1 MIDGASATHHESPA
15 DTCLGRWMRSAV
27 GACPRSRHRVRR
39 RAIAAVRAALLVA
52 LVLVAAAWMPAVHAV
67 VLRLRGGTVDR
78 AITVGRAVDTVLMDG
93 VSITNGVAVVFDVA
107 AMLPGALRIELRNCV
122 CDGGAQ
128 IYVRGY
134 SGEPTSD
141 RSLEVSVSGLS
152 GSYCSLVFVDNLP
165 AHTNVTVRD
174 STIVTPGPMRFSQL
188 SGLTDAVASPLV
200 LYATSLL
207 QSQLRVSNTVL
218 RSSHVGGSAVY
229 VGGDVDLLSSAVVLD
244 GVLLEA
250 SGGPTASAMH
260 VASSSRLSLRSHSVF
275 SVTNVSVVSSGGGIV
290 LGERLAVFDSVLRF
304 VGVEGS
310 VESSLVRCDGGTV
323 GVGGWLELHGVWAVG
338 EASSVASLSGVTLSG
353 GTVSIARCAA
363 AGATLV
369 SGLTITSGVVSVQCN
384 RAGGRVLQSSGGYRM
399 AGLPSVS
406 VVPCDGCAAALA
418 CFDALTASF
427 TNCVC
432 SCRAGGVG
440 EACLPFDVPPARAGG
455 GGSEGCVSG
464 VTLTESVTIGGG
476 RATACFDS
484 VVFSGPIIVTV
495 ELRLM
500 DAFAD
505 ALNVTLRHCVL
516 AGGAQLR
523 IGGLSESTA
532 RLMPHAFVN
541 MTNVTSLEGTIVLH
555 GAMPLHSRFLLANST
570 LRATVGGSQYVPTTR
585 GHEGFRYGPALVL
598 DGVRLLSTRFVMT
611 RSTLVCGGELC
622 AAILVER
629 GLGAS
634 LSSVFYMDNCVI
646 RSRTHVM
653 YALASYLR
661 VGGGSVFSIQNSLWS
676 APSTEYGKGA
686 CVFKDVVVDGGSVLQ
701 IVSSTF
707 RLGFAMLM
715 AATLTVTGGS
725 WLVHRN
731 NGFRTAYVVYVTAH
745 YSMVFRDQ
753 SVWSILDNKFTY
765 GSYSTFTCMT
775 SKWLPPSDTRPTI
788 YGMCNEAIGSPV
800 TDYQEELNIGTPVTV
815 LDCGACTVDAV
826 CFAARTSSISGCECV
841 CAAGGYGD
849 TCLPAAVPDGLGP
862 LPLPDAKDTEVRCV
876 HGGSISSVYVP
887 DPGVRGL
894 CFVNVTFTAAIL
906 LDLSYF
912 DAPQH
917 TLNITL
923 LQCVLVGLSIRGS
936 GARVQVNVTSSMLD
950 SGELVFQGDFGAS
963 SQILVVGSTLVTT
976 SGHAI
981 SFVKF
986 TLSANMTLLL
996 LDNYIEA
1003 NRYAVYFFNG
1013 VVDGGGI
1020 IVKGNTLRTTEDD
1033 DGLESSVC
1041 VNAID
1046 VRNGGYFDVENN
1058 TMSSVNGVILF
1069 GDTTVSFAGLLRVAD
1084 CIFAGGTEF
1093 FDPALSYL
1101 SGSVTL
1107 EGGAQWRVEGNNV
1120 SAASVLNI
1128 PYPQYKIKLSGSG
1141 TTVALAHNRQ
1151 VDNSYPFADFFPP
1164 DTIVELPAR
1173 FVVGCNLQGD
1183 EEVLYD
1189 DVFPEKV
1196 VVFRCGTCN
1205 DDAAC
1210 YMPGTESVDRSSCS
1224 CSCKEGWHGASC
1236 LPFEV
1241 PDTVVPPVAERAV
1254 DGDTSC
1260 VVNQTLTNV
1269 TLNMWKTHHCYVG
1282 VTFSGVGATLTFSFD
1297 SMPLHLPINITLT
1310 GCTFREGAALQFV
1323 GGAEA
1328 AESAGVLIRV
1338 SQTVMRSSTV
1348 AFMRALPQ
1356 HCDIAVTEV
1365 DAALSFAVELL
1376 DTRMNTKFGVVML
1389 KDAVLS
1395 ASLLLVS
1402 DVKAHATKRDAFVVY
1417 STGTLTL
1424 VGGSSLYARYCSFD
1438 GYTHLFYLYSLSVS
1452 DHSVFALLNNTMFSG
1467 VSLLY
1472 LRHGFSVS
1480 DHSVLRVV
1488 GNSGSVRYAIC
1499 NDDLWTVQRSSWLDW
1514 RDNDVEL
1521 GAMFYDSSS
1530 AFVSIDGSSVV
1541 TLTGCKMGS
1550 TGLSVSL
1557 LSRADAGYRFVAGC
1571 LTVAG
1576 RLVTTAA
1583 ELELNGI
1590 TNVTTVAVCG
1600 ECTKEGDCFAPLTA
1614 AVSDCNCQCAAGGH
1628 GDVCVPAPV
1637 PAGPPPPTPPVPP
1650 PPPPSPPSV
1659 GECISDMVYPE
1670 VAQAVGS
1677 GLSWLCYRNVTF
1689 SGGGMSLTVLIG
1701 AMTGDVVNV
1710 TFDGCTWRDGAVLL
1724 LLGNAYAA
1732 VGSLNI
1738 VVTGNTFS
1746 DALLS
1751 PEGVFPPHTNITI
1764 SGNRFA
1770 VTRLIPR
1777 PGLKLDCPSCVAMNE
1792 LAISNDSAVVLSGN
1806 VFQSV
1811 TASSSAIYV
1820 VGSPL
1825 RVLWK
1830 SVFAVVGNTFHMAGG
1845 DSTLIYLEGSG
1856 QFSSLSVLNNSAV
1869 VIRGNFVARPVRHF
1883 LLVILALSVES
1894 RSAVVFQGND
1904 MQRSSVVFF
1913 PGYSSYIYYNS
1924 WLQLSGNLCR
1934 ESPSDAFLFLNPTVN
1949 LRDSAVSVS
1958 RNQFMSSTV
1967 SPTMLLIPQS
1977 SRDLTNGAIV
1987 AACNTVNG
1995 EERVKYSI
2003 PSVYNAT
2010 ILTCSGPCALAT
2022 SCFPAYTTTA
2032 SSDGCACACA
2042 EGGHGDAC
2050 LPVAVPEPPSTD
2062 GADLCVRDV
2071 RVDVEVNAGVGTS
2084 VACYFGVTFLADVV
2098 VDVGSM
2104 SGSVRNVTL
2113 ANCTFVRG
2121 ASLYVVGWRSDLSAG
2136 ERVDVLISGL
2146 ESRSGGGVVV
2156 ANRFPPGSRVTVVD
2170 SVLIA
2175 EKRVAYR
2182 GDHGLGDASACLV
2195 VQNVN
2200 LTGSVLTIARTQVA
2214 AVFRDAVGV
2223 LFVGGVAL
2231 SSRGALYVDGLSV
2244 QTALGLCV
2252 SVEGGVAASGGSV
2265 VAFVDSDFLLC
2276 EHAVSVRGA
2285 VSVSGSAVA
2294 LVRSDFS
2301 STEDY
2306 AVAFY
2311 STVSLAGGSMLL
2323 AKGNVHDGVSREMLY
2338 AAGAVTAAGSTLSF
2352 VRNRALLP
2360 RMLSL
2365 SLSLA
2370 AGAHLRV
2377 ACNDAGG
2384 RVLSTAE
2391 EYAAAGFGDAGSIDV
2406 VGCDACD
2413 RDTHCYAPGTAAAS
2427 MRNGVCVCLCGS
2439 AAYGEAC
2446 VPVGAP
2452 ALPPA
2457 VGTASSVFVRESVT
2471 VRSVFVVPA
2480 GASEV
2485 TLRHVVLDGVSPVLY
2500 VPWMARDGVRIV
2512 VQNVSLQNGAV
2523 LYVMG
2528 GGALRGAGA
2537 AGSDESGPVELS
2549 VCDVEALNG
2558 ALVLTGTFPAG
2569 SVLTVTDSLL
2579 VAARSTPLVYL
2590 PGSQSS
2596 PYAPVLVLSGL
2607 RLVRSVLV
2615 VSGVALVTVMT
2626 GGRTVVVDGA
2636 VLELVGG
2643 GVALDAAVL
2652 GGEVALYASAR
2663 VVASAGTVL
2672 RVSGSQVYAAHGLVF
2687 DSGVEANA
2695 SAVVV
2700 NDNAG
2705 ALTDGALLVLRGS
2718 ASFASGSWLS
2728 VCGNSI
2734 SGRLLSVPSYPRS
2747 AELVQS
2753 TLALYGN
2760 VGSGSV
2766 VMDGTVALGGA
2777 GGKFVVGCLTLNGQA
2792 LQPMDYRSAGII
2804 GEFRPVA
2811 CGVCDADVSCFA
2823 AATRAM
2829 SGSCRCRCAEGGY
2842 GRDCL
2847 PVYLPH
2853 VDGCNRTPAL
2863 PLLSHTATL
2872 TETRSL
2878 TTTWTATP
2886 TPTPSL
2892 STAHYSPTQ
2901 YGPTETLQVTET
2913 VALPPTRTPTAS
2925 LSSTPWWSE
2934 VTCPTL
2940 AVTTTAAGGS
2950 LTQNDIRGGGSAVPT
2965 LLMVSLPPPFRWA
2978 RDPQLGKHLSFV
2990 PVSTAQ
2996 PSGFGGSW
3004 GAMLSNATWMRNA
3017 TNPSTVLELAVPV
3030 HRGYFTAADETI
3042 VIRCDAAAV
3051 FGGCKG
3057 VLLGSFTIRS
3067 NTLPAAA
3074 STLSAIT
3081 GVVAGAAAVAVV
3093 VTGGLGSILEMQA
3106 LGVFARISCASAQER
3121 ASTVALPY
3129 FLSVFAALDPLWM
3142 VVGNALLAA
3151 VFGCVHCGVTAA
3163 FQRWRGVDAASAW
3176 AAMRFPSLTYVVAHA
3191 MHLGIFFCS
3200 VFALAMPDSRVQH
3213 RVVGVVGLLHGA
3225 AFPAGVCYFIARHV
3239 GASFTRYWQFSR
3251 KPLHER
3257 LLYPVGF
3264 WHPAAQQRMYGGML
3278 TNMRGSRVYW
3288 CVFQLSVLC
3297 VVCLIAAV
3305 HPPVGG
3311 CHVQYFCMAAV
3322 LLAGA
3327 GVVAFTNM
3335 MRSAFLTVMHAAS
3348 FVLLAVLCLVSAA
3361 NHLAPSDGGAKAYAA
3376 IVLLLT
3382 AVLLA
3387 IAVYS
3392 VVVWYAEDRH
3402 WQELREPRRGGLEAL
3417 LRDDEESD
3425 EETQKLHERTSSSYA
3440 TGTTV
3445 ASSYRPPA
3453 PPLQPM
3459 AGDTRSDALSLLEC
3473 ASSARGKID
3482 HALL

>member
-1 MIDGASATHHESPA
+1 MVDGASATHHDSPVG
-15 DTCLGRWMRSAV
+15 TCLGWWMWSAV
-27 GACPRSRHRVRR
+27 GACPHSRHRVRR
-39 RAIAAVRAALLVA
+39 MAIAAVRVALLFVLA
-52 LVLVAAAWMPAVHAV
+52 LVAAAAWMPAVHAV

-78 AITVGRAVDTVLMDG
+78 AITVGRAVDTLLMDG
-93 VSITNGVAVVFDVA
+93 VSVTNGVAVVFDVP

-134 SGEPTSD
+134 SGEPASD
-141 RSLEVSVSGLS
+141 RSLEVGVSGLS
-152 GSYCSLVFVDNLP
+152 GSYCSLVLMHNLP

-174 STIVTPGPMRFSQL
+174 STIVTAGPMRYSQL

-200 LYATSLL
+200 LHATSLL

-218 RSSHVGGSAVY
+218 RSSQAGGSAVY
-229 VGGDVDLLSSAVVLD
+229 VGGGVNLLSSAVVFD
-244 GVLLEA
+244 GVSLEA
-250 SGGPTASAMH
+250 SGGATASAMH
-260 VASSSRLSLRSHSVF
+260 VASSSILSLRSHSVF
-275 SVTNVSVVSSGGGIV
+275 SVTNVSVVSSGGGLV
-290 LGERLAVFDSVLRF
+290 LGERVTVSDSVLRL

-310 VESSLVRCDGGTV
+310 VASSLVRCDGGTV
-323 GVGGWLELHGVWAVG
+323 GAGGWLDMHDVWAVG
-338 EASSVASLSGVTLSG
+338 EASLVASLSGVTLSG

-363 AGATLV
+363 TGATLV
-369 SGLTITSGVVSVQCN
+369 SGLAITSGAVSVQCN
-384 RAGGRVLQSSGGYRM
+384 RAGGRVLQSSGDYRM

-427 TNCVC
+427 SDCVC
-432 SCRAGGVG
+432 SCRAGGMG
-440 EACLPFDVPPARAGG
+440 EACLPFNVPPARAGG
-455 GGSEGCVSG
+455 GGGAEGCVSG
-464 VTLTESVTIGGG
+464 VMLTESVTVGGG

-484 VVFSGPIIVTV
+484 VVFSGPITVTV
-495 ELRLM
+495 DLRSM
-500 DAFAD
+500 DVFAD

-532 RLMPHAFVN
+532 RPMPHALVN

-555 GAMPLHSRFLLANST
+555 GAMPLNSSVLLANSK

-585 GHEGFRYGPALVL
+585 GHEGSRYGTALVL

-622 AAILVER
+622 AAILLER
-629 GLGAS
+629 GFVVN
-634 LSSVFYMDNCVI
+634 LSSVFYMDNCAVS
-646 RSRTHVM
+646 SRAHVM
-653 YALASYLR
+653 YALASDLR
-661 VGGGSVFSIQNSLWS
+661 ASGGSVFSIQNSSWI
-676 APSTEYGKGA
+676 APSTEYYKGA
-686 CVFKDVVVDGGSVLQ
+686 CMFKEVAVDGGSVLQ

-707 RLGFAMLM
+707 RLGFAMLIANM
-715 AATLTVTGGS
+715 LTVTDGS

-731 NGFRTAYVVYVTAH
+731 SEFHTAYVVYVANENGV
-745 YSMVFRDQ
+745 VFCDR
-753 SVWSILDNKFTY
+753 SVWSILDNSFTY
-765 GSYSTFTCMT
+765 GSYSSTAYMT
-775 SKWLPPSDTRPTI
+775 SIWSLSFDARPII
-788 YGMCNEAIGSPV
+788 YGMCNELRGSVV
-800 TDYQEELNIGTPVTV
+800 TNYQEDLYIRIPVRV

-841 CAAGGYGD
+841 CAAGGYGG

-876 HGGSISSVYVP
+876 HGGSISSVDDP

-894 CFVNVTFTAAIL
+894 CFVNVTFTSAIV
-906 LDLSYF
+906 LDLSLF
-912 DAPQH
+912 EAPQQ

-923 LQCVLVGLSIRGS
+923 LQCVLIGLSIRGS
-936 GARVQVNVTSSMLD
+936 GACVHVSVFSSILD
-950 SGELVFQGDFGAS
+950 LGALEFEGDFGMS
-963 SQILVVGSTLVTT
+963 SQILVAGSKLLSR

-981 SFVKF
+981 YFSNFSFG
-986 TLSANMTLLL
+986 ANSTLLL
-996 LDNYIEA
+996 LCNRIEG
-1003 NRYAVYFFNG
+1003 NSYAVYFVHTF

-1020 IVKGNTLRTTEDD
+1020 VAKGNTLSITEEDD
-1033 DGLESSVC
+1033 GVESVFYIYA
-1041 VNAID
+1041 VD
-1046 VRNGGYFDVENN
+1046 VKNGGYFDVENN
-1058 TMSSVNGVILF
+1058 TMSAVSGIYF
-1069 GDTTVSFAGLLRVAD
+1069 YGDAVVSSAGLLRVAD
-1084 CIFAGGTEF
+1084 CIFFGSTEDF
-1093 FDPALSYL
+1093 ESALVYL
-1101 SGSVTL
+1101 YGSVTL
-1107 EGGAQWRVEGNNV
+1107 EGGAQWRVTRNSV
-1120 SAASVLNI
+1120 SAASVLIISHSNC
-1128 PYPQYKIKLSGSG
+1128 KIQLLGSGS
-1141 TTVALAHNRQ
+1141 TVMLAHNRQ
-1151 VDNSYPFADFFPP
+1151 VDDSCPFAEMSLSNTLVDS
-1164 DTIVELPAR
+1164 PAR

-1183 EEVLYD
+1183 EEVSYD
-1189 DVFPEKV
+1189 GVFPEGV

-1224 CSCKEGWHGASC
+1224 CSCRVGWHGASC

-1254 DGDTSC
+1254 DGETSC
-1260 VVNQTLTNV
+1260 VVNQTLTSL
-1269 TLNMWKTHHCYVG
+1269 TLNMWKTHHCYAG
-1282 VTFSGVGATLTFSFD
+1282 VTFSGVGAVLTFFLNR
-1297 SMPLHLPINITLT
+1297 MPLHLPINITLN

-1323 GGAEA
+1323 GGVGVT
-1328 AESAGVLIRV
+1328 ESAGVLIRV
-1338 SQTVMRSSTV
+1338 SRTVMQSSTV
-1348 AFMRALPQ
+1348 YFLLALPL

-1365 DAALSFAVELL
+1365 DAVQASEVHLPDIRISTWSVVLL
-1376 DTRMNTKFGVVML
+1376 QNF
-1389 KDAVLS
+1389 VLT
-1395 ASLLLVS
+1395 ASSLLVS
-1402 DVKAHATKRDAFVVY
+1402 NVRAHALRYDGFGLY
-1417 STGTLTL
+1417 SIGTLKL

-1438 GYTHLFYLYSLSVS
+1438 GYTHLFYVNILTVS
-1452 DHSVFALLNNTMFSG
+1452 DHSVFALLNNTMASG
-1467 VSLLY
+1467 TSLLHQY
-1472 LRHGFSVS
+1472 SRFSVS
-1480 DHSVLRVV
+1480 DHSVFRMV
-1488 GNSGSVRYAIC
+1488 GNSGSVSNAIFAD
-1499 NDDLWTVQRSSWLDW
+1499 NLWSLKRSSWLDW
-1514 RDNDVEL
+1514 RDNDVEV
-1521 GAMFYDSSS
+1521 GAMFCDTES

-1550 TGLSVSL
+1550 TGLLVPFL
-1557 LSRADAGYRFVAGC
+1557 KRVGAGYQFFAGC

-1583 ELELNGI
+1583 ELELHGI
-1590 TNVTTVAVCG
+1590 TNVTTVAACG
-1600 ECTKEGDCFAPLTA
+1600 ECTKDGDCFAPLTT
-1614 AVSDCNCQCAAGGH
+1614 AVSGCKCQCAAGGH

-1637 PAGPPPPTPPVPP
+1637 PAGPPPPPLPTPPPTPP
-1650 PPPPSPPSV
+1650 LPTLPIS
-1659 GECISDMVYPE
+1659 ECISDMVYPE
-1670 VAQAVGS
+1670 VAQAVGG

-1689 SGGGMSLTVLIG
+1689 SGGGMSLKVLIG
-1701 AMTGDVVNV
+1701 AMTGDVANV

-1738 VVTGNTFS
+1738 VVTGNTFI

-1764 SGNRFA
+1764 SGNRFT

-1777 PGLKLDCPSCVAMNE
+1777 SGLDLRGPSCVAMND
-1792 LAISNDSAVVLSGN
+1792 LVITNDSAVVLSGN
-1806 VFQSV
+1806 VFQTV
-1811 TASSSAIYV
+1811 RALSSAIRV
-1820 VGSPL
+1820 LRSAL
-1825 RVLWK
+1825 RVSWH
-1830 SVFAVVGNTFHMAGG
+1830 SVFAVVGNAFHMYGG
-1845 DSTLIYLEGSG
+1845 NGTLIYLEGSS
-1856 QFSSLSVLNNSAV
+1856 QSSSLNVINNSAV
-1869 VIRGNFVARPVRHF
+1869 VIRGNVVTSPVRRFMSLFSSTH
-1883 LLVILALSVES
+1883 VES
-1894 RSAVVFQGND
+1894 QSAVVFQGND
-1904 MQRSSVVFF
+1904 MQGSSVVFF
-1913 PGYSSYIYYNS
+1913 PGYSSNIYYNS
-1924 WLQLSGNLCR
+1924 WLQLSGNLCH
-1934 ESPSDAFLFLNPTVN
+1934 ESPSEAFAYIYPRLN
-1949 LRDSAVSVS
+1949 LRDSTVSVS
-1958 RNQFMSSTV
+1958 GNQFMSSTV
-1967 SPTMLLIPQS
+1967 TPRVLWIISGS
-1977 SRDLTNGAIV
+1977 DDLTNGV
-1987 AACNTVNG
+1987 VVVACNTVNG
-1995 EERVKYSI
+1995 EEGVRYSI
-2003 PSVYNAT
+2003 PSAYNAT
-2010 ILTCSGPCALAT
+2010 ILTCSDPCTLAA

-2032 SSDGCACACA
+2032 SSDGCACTCA

-2071 RVDVEVNAGVGTS
+2071 RVDVEVNVGLGTS
-2084 VACYFGVTFLADVV
+2084 VACYVGVTFAADVV
-2098 VDVGSM
+2098 VDVELM

-2113 ANCTFVRG
+2113 ANCTFLDG
-2121 ASLYVVGWRSDLSAG
+2121 ASLYVVGWRSDPPAG
-2136 ERVDVLISGL
+2136 QCAVVLISGL

-2156 ANRFPPGSRVTVVD
+2156 ANRYPPGSRVTVVD

-2175 EKRVAYR
+2175 EARVAYR
-2182 GDHGLGDASACLV
+2182 GAYDLGDASACLV
-2195 VQNVN
+2195 LHNVN
-2200 LTGSVLTIARTQVA
+2200 LTGSVLNVARTQLA

-2223 LFVGGVAL
+2223 LVVGGVAL
-2231 SSRGALYVDGLSV
+2231 SSRGALYVDGLFV

-2252 SVEGGVAASGGSV
+2252 SVEGGVAAIGGSV
-2265 VAFVDSDFLLC
+2265 AAFVDSHFLLC
-2276 EHAVSVRGA
+2276 KHAVSVRGA
-2285 VSVSGSAVA
+2285 VSVSGSAVV
-2294 LVRSDFS
+2294 LVRSDFV
-2301 STEDY
+2301 STGDY

-2338 AAGAVTAAGSTLSF
+2338 AAGAVNAAGSTLSF

-2365 SLSLA
+2365 SLSLV

-2384 RVLSTAE
+2384 IVLSTVE
-2391 EYAAAGFGDAGSIDV
+2391 EYAAAGFGDAGRIDV

-2413 RDTHCYAPGTAAAS
+2413 RDTHCYASGTASAS
-2427 MRNGVCVCLCGS
+2427 MRSGVCVCVCGS
-2439 AAYGEAC
+2439 GGYGEAC

-2452 ALPPA
+2452 VLPPA
-2457 VGTASSVFVRESVT
+2457 AGTASSVFFREGVT

-2480 GASEV
+2480 GVSEV

-2579 VAARSTPLVYL
+2579 VAARLTPLVYL
-2590 PGSQSS
+2590 PGLQSS
-2596 PYAPVLVLSGL
+2596 PHAPLLVLSGL

-2643 GVALDAAVL
+2643 GVALDADVL
-2652 GGEVALYASAR
+2652 GGDYALYASAR
-2663 VVASAGTVL
+2663 VVASGGAVL

-2687 DSGVEANA
+2687 DGGVVANA

-2705 ALTDGALLVLRGS
+2705 ALTGGALLVLRGS
-2718 ASFASGSWLS
+2718 ALFVSGSWLS
-2728 VCGNSI
+2728 VRGNSI
-2734 SGRLLSVPSYPRS
+2734 SGRLLSLPSYPRS
-2747 AELVQS
+2747 AEFVQS
-2753 TLALYGN
+2753 TLTLHGN
-2760 VGSGSV
+2760 AGSGAV

-2777 GGKFVVGCLTLNGQA
+2777 SRRFVVGCLALNGQA
-2792 LQPMDYRSAGII
+2792 LEPMDYRSAGII

-2811 CGVCDADVSCFA
+2811 CGMCDADVHCFA

-2853 VDGCNRTPAL
+2853 VDGCNRTPGM

-2872 TETRSL
+2872 TETHSL
-2878 TTTWTATP
+2878 TPTW
-2886 TPTPSL
+2886 TPSL

-2901 YGPTETLQVTET
+2901 HGPTETLQVTET
-2913 VALPPTRTPTAS
+2913 VALLPTRSPTAS
-2925 LSSTPWWSE
+2925 VSSTLWWSD
-2934 VTCPTL
+2934 VACPTL
-2940 AVTTTAAGGS
+2940 AVTTTTAGGS

-2965 LLMVSLPPPFRWA
+2965 LLMVALPPPFRWA
-2978 RDPQLGKHLSFV
+2978 RDPQLGTHLSFV
-2990 PVSTAQ
+2990 LVSTAQ

-3004 GAMLSNATWMRNA
+3004 GAMLRNATWVRNA

-3030 HRGYFTAADETI
+3030 HRGYFIAADETI
-3042 VIRCDAAAV
+3042 FIRCDAAAV
-3051 FGGCKG
+3051 SGGCKG

-3067 NTLPAAA
+3067 DTLPAAA
-3074 STLSAIT
+3074 SALSAIT

-3106 LGVFARISCASAQER
+3106 LGVFARMSCASAQER

-3191 MHLGIFFCS
+3191 MHLGIFFGS
-3200 VFALAMPDSRVQH
+3200 VLALAMPDARVQH
-3213 RVVGVVGLLHGA
+3213 RVIGVVGVLYVV

-3239 GASFTRYWQFSR
+3239 GASFTKYWQFLR

-3257 LLYPVGF
+3257 LLYPVGY
-3264 WHPAAQQRMYGGML
+3264 WYPAAQQRMYGGML
-3278 TNMRGSRVYW
+3278 TNMKGSYVYW

-3305 HPPVGG
+3305 HPLVGG

-3335 MRSAFLTVMHAAS
+3335 MRSAFLTMMRTVS
-3348 FVLLAVLCLVSAA
+3348 FVLLAALCVVSAA
-3361 NHLAPSDGGAKAYAA
+3361 NHLVPSDGGARAYAA
-3376 IVLLLT
+3376 ILLLLT

-3387 IAVYS
+3387 VTVYG

-3402 WQELREPRRGGLEAL
+3402 WQELREPQRGGLEAL
-3417 LRDDEESD
+3417 LRDGEESD
-3425 EETQKLHERTSSSYA
+3425 EDVQKPHEMTSLSYA
-3440 TGTTV
+3440 SGTTV

-3453 PPLQPM
+3453 PSQPM
-3459 AGDTRSDALSLLEC
+3459 AGDTRPDAQSLLDRLSI
-3473 ASSARGKID
+3473 ASCTVD

>member
-1 MIDGASATHHESPA
+1 MVDGASATHHDSLIGN
-15 DTCLGRWMRSAV
+15 CLGRWMRSSV
-27 GACPRSRHRVRR
+27 GACPRSRHHLRSSAV
-39 RAIAAVRAALLVA
+39 AAVRAALLVVLA
-52 LVLVAAAWMPAVHAV
+52 LVAAAAWMPAVHAV

-93 VSITNGVAVVFDVA
+93 VCITNGVAVVFDVP
-107 AMLPGALRIELRNCV
+107 AMLPGALRIELRSCV

-134 SGEPTSD
+134 SGEPASD

-152 GSYCSLVFVDNLP
+152 GSYCSLVFVHNLP

-174 STIVTPGPMRFSQL
+174 STIVTAGPMRYSQL
-188 SGLTDAVASPLV
+188 RGLTDAVASPLV
-200 LYATSLL
+200 LHATSLL
-207 QSQLRVSNTVL
+207 QTRLRVSNTVL
-218 RSSHVGGSAVY
+218 RSLHAGGSAVY
-229 VGGDVDLLSSAVVLD
+229 VGGGVDLLSSAVVLD

-250 SGGPTASAMH
+250 SGGATASAMR

-275 SVTNVSVVSSGGGIV
+275 SVTNVSVVSSGGLV
-290 LGERLAVFDSVLRF
+290 LGERLAVFDSVLRL

-310 VESSLVRCDGGTV
+310 VALSLVCCGGGTV
-323 GVGGWLELHGVWAVG
+323 GVGGWLDMHDVWAVG
-338 EASSVASLSGVTLSG
+338 EASTVASLSGVTLSG

-363 AGATLV
+363 TGATLV
-369 SGLTITSGVVSVQCN
+369 SGLAVTSGVVSVQCN
-384 RAGGRVLQSSGGYRM
+384 RAGGRVLQSSGDYRM

-427 TNCVC
+427 SDCVC

-440 EACLPFDVPPARAGG
+440 EACLPFDVPPARSGG
-455 GGSEGCVSG
+455 GGAQGCVSG
-464 VTLTESVTIGGG
+464 VTLTESVTVGGG
-476 RATACFDS
+476 QATACFDS
-484 VVFSGPIIVTV
+484 VVFSGPITV
-495 ELRLM
+495 AVDLRSM

-532 RLMPHAFVN
+532 RLVPHALVD

-555 GAMPLHSRFLLANST
+555 GAMPLHSSVLLANST

-585 GHEGFRYGPALVL
+585 GHAGSRYGPALVL

-611 RSTLVCGGELC
+611 RSTLACGGGLC

-629 GLGAS
+629 GLGAK
-634 LSSVFYMDNCVI
+634 LSSVFYMDNCAVV
-646 RSRTHVM
+646 SRAHVM
-653 YALASYLR
+653 YSIASYLR
-661 VGGGSVFSIQNSLWS
+661 VSGGSVFSIQNGSWS
-676 APSTEYGKGA
+676 APSIEYYESA
-686 CVFKDVVVDGGSVLQ
+686 CVFEDVVVDGGSVLQ

-715 AATLTVTGGS
+715 ANTLTVTGGS
-725 WLVHRN
+725 WLVHRD
-731 NGFRTAYVVYVTAH
+731 NGFCTAYVVYVAKEN
-745 YSMVFRDQ
+745 SSAFRDR
-753 SVWSILDNKFTY
+753 SVWSILDNNFTY
-765 GSYSTFTCMT
+765 GSFLSFTGMT
-775 SKWLPPSDTRPTI
+775 SKWSLSSDSSPI
-788 YGMCNEAIGSPV
+788 VYGVCNEIRGSPV
-800 TDYQEELNIGTPVTV
+800 TNYKEELNIGSPVTV

-841 CAAGGYGD
+841 CAAGGHGD
-849 TCLPAAVPDGLGP
+849 NCLPAAVPDGLGP
-862 LPLPDAKDTEVRCV
+862 LPLPNATDTEVRCV
-876 HGGSISSVYVP
+876 HGGSISSVDVP

-894 CFVNVTFTAAIL
+894 CFVNVTFTAAIV
-906 LDLSYF
+906 LDLWSF
-912 DAPQH
+912 DAPEQ

-923 LQCVLVGLSIRGS
+923 LQCVLMGLSIRGS
-936 GARVQVNVTSSMLD
+936 GARVHLNVTSSLLD
-950 SGELVFQGDFGAS
+950 SGALEFEGHFGSS
-963 SQILVVGSTLVTT
+963 SQILVAGSTFVKT
-976 SGHAI
+976 SVHAI
-981 SFVKF
+981 AFLDFDPGKNS
-986 TLSANMTLLL
+986 TLQL
-996 LDNYIEA
+996 LDNSIEG
-1003 NRYAVYFFNG
+1003 NSYAVYFSDA
-1013 VVDGGGI
+1013 VVFDGGGI
-1020 IVKGNTLRTTEDD
+1020 VVKGNTLRTIENS
-1033 DGLESSVC
+1033 GVESSVYAYAVD
-1041 VNAID
+1041 VN
-1046 VRNGGYFDVENN
+1046 NGGYFDVENN
-1058 TMSSVNGVILF
+1058 TMSAANGLYLNGV
-1069 GDTTVSFAGLLRVAD
+1069 TTVSSAGLLRVAD
-1084 CIFAGGTEF
+1084 CNFVGRKRF
-1093 FDPALSYL
+1093 LNSALLYL
-1101 SGSVTL
+1101 DGLVRL
-1107 EGGAQWRVEGNNV
+1107 EGGAQWRVEGNV
-1120 SAASVLNI
+1120 VVAASVLII
-1128 PYPQYKIKLSGSG
+1128 PYSQHKIKLSGSG

-1151 VDNSYPFADFFPP
+1151 LDSRVSFANFFPSS
-1164 DTIVELPAR
+1164 IVVTSPAR
-1173 FVVGCNLQGD
+1173 FVVGCNLQGG
-1183 EEVLYD
+1183 EEVSYD
-1189 DVFPEKV
+1189 YVFPVEV

-1210 YMPGTESVDRSSCS
+1210 YMPGTESVDRSLCL
-1224 CSCKEGWHGASC
+1224 CSCKDGWHGASC

-1241 PDTVVPPVAERAV
+1241 PDTVVPPVPERAV

-1260 VVNQTLTNV
+1260 VVNQTLTKI
-1269 TLNMWKTHHCYVG
+1269 TLNMWKTQHCFLG
-1282 VTFSGVGATLTFSFD
+1282 VTFSGVGAALTFSFD
-1297 SMPLHLPINITLT
+1297 SMPLHLPINITLI

-1323 GGAEA
+1323 GGAES
-1328 AESAGVLIRV
+1328 AESSGVLIRV
-1338 SQTVMRSSTV
+1338 SQTVMRSSV
-1348 AFMRALPQ
+1348 VVFALALPQ

-1365 DAALSFAVELL
+1365 DAVQSSILFWPDSVSKRFSVVTLDNVEL
-1376 DTRMNTKFGVVML
+1376 T
-1389 KDAVLS
+1389 AS
-1395 ASLLLVS
+1395 SLLVGN
-1402 DVKAHATKRDAFVVY
+1402 VKAHASKYGGFGLY
-1417 STGTLTL
+1417 SFGTLKL
-1424 VGGSSLYARYCSFD
+1424 VDGSSLYVRYCSFD
-1438 GYTHLFYLYSLSVS
+1438 GYMHLFNVNILGVR
-1452 DHSVFALLNNTMFSG
+1452 DHSVFALLNNTIFSG
-1467 VSLLY
+1467 TSLLY
-1472 LRHGFSVS
+1472 QHHRFSVS
-1480 DHSVLRVV
+1480 EHSVLRVV
-1488 GNSGSVRYAIC
+1488 GNSGSVSHAIFAD
-1499 NDDLWTVQRSSWLDW
+1499 NSWTVEESSWLDW
-1514 RDNDVEL
+1514 RDNDVGV
-1521 GAMFYDSSS
+1521 GAMFHESES
-1530 AFVSIDGSSVV
+1530 AFFTIDGSSVV
-1541 TLTGCKMGS
+1541 TLTGCRMGS
-1550 TGLSVSL
+1550 TGLSEPL
-1557 LSRADAGYRFVAGC
+1557 LSQADAGYRFVAGC

-1576 RLVTTAA
+1576 RVVTTAE
-1583 ELELNGI
+1583 ELELHGI
-1590 TNVTTVAVCG
+1590 TNVTTVAACG
-1600 ECTKEGDCFAPLTA
+1600 ECTRDGDCFAPLTT
-1614 AVSDCNCQCAAGGH
+1614 AVVDCECRCAAGGH

-1637 PAGPPPPTPPVPP
+1637 PAGPPPPMLLPP
-1650 PPPPSPPSV
+1650 PPPPV

-1670 VAQAVGS
+1670 VAQSVGS

-1701 AMTGDVVNV
+1701 GMTGDVANV

-1732 VGSLNI
+1732 VGSLKI
-1738 VVTGNTFS
+1738 VVTGNTFI

-1751 PEGVFPPHTNITI
+1751 PVGVFPPRTNITI
-1764 SGNRFA
+1764 SGNRFT

-1777 PGLKLDCPSCVAMNE
+1777 PGLGLMGPSCVAMNG

-1806 VFQSV
+1806 VFQIL
-1811 TASSSAIYV
+1811 TASSSAIHV
-1820 VGSPL
+1820 VRSAL
-1825 RVLWK
+1825 RVSWRSL
-1830 SVFAVVGNTFHMAGG
+1830 FAVVGNTFHMDGG
-1845 DSTLIYLEGSG
+1845 DSTLMHLEGSG
-1856 QFSSLSVLNNSAV
+1856 KSLSLSVLNSSAV
-1869 VIRGNFVARPVRHF
+1869 VIRGNLVSRSVQYAIFF
-1883 LLVILALSVES
+1883 LSSLIVES
-1894 RSAVVFQGND
+1894 QSAVVFQGNE
-1904 MQRSSVVFF
+1904 MQGSLVVF
-1913 PGYSSYIYYNS
+1913 YSVFASYIYYNS

-1934 ESPSDAFLFLNPTVN
+1934 VSPSDAFAVLSPTVN
-1949 LRDSAVSVS
+1949 LRDSTVSLS
-1958 RNQFMSSTV
+1958 DNQFMSSHGMTRALRIFLGT
-1967 SPTMLLIPQS
+1967 S
-1977 SRDLTNGAIV
+1977 DLTNGAIV

-1995 EERVKYSI
+1995 EEEGVEYVI

-2010 ILTCSGPCALAT
+2010 ILTCSDPCTLVA
-2022 SCFPAYTTTA
+2022 SCFPAYTTIA
-2032 SSDGCACACA
+2032 SSDGCTCRCA
-2042 EGGHGDAC
+2042 ECGHGDAC

-2071 RVDVEVNAGVGTS
+2071 RVDVEVSAGLGTS
-2084 VACYFGVTFLADVV
+2084 VACYVGVTFAADVV
-2098 VDVGSM
+2098 VELELM

-2113 ANCTFVRG
+2113 ANCTFVSG
-2121 ASLYVVGWRSDLSAG
+2121 ASLYVVGWLSDPPAG
-2136 ERVDVLISGL
+2136 QRADVLISGL
-2146 ESRSGGGVVV
+2146 ESRTGGVVV

-2175 EKRVAYR
+2175 EACVAYR
-2182 GDHGLGDASACLV
+2182 GAYDLGDASACLV
-2195 VQNVN
+2195 VHNVN
-2200 LTGSVLTIARTQVA
+2200 LTGSVLTIARTHVA

-2231 SSRGALYVDGLSV
+2231 SLRGALYVDGLSV

-2252 SVEGGVAASGGSV
+2252 AVEGGVAASGGSV

-2276 EHAVSVRGA
+2276 NHAVCVDGS

-2294 LVRSDFS
+2294 LVRNEFL

-2323 AKGNVHDGVSREMLY
+2323 AKDNVHDGVSREMLY

-2352 VRNRALLP
+2352 VRNQVLLS
-2360 RMLSL
+2360 RMLSVSL
-2365 SLSLA
+2365 SLS

-2384 RVLSTAE
+2384 RALSTAE

-2406 VGCDACD
+2406 VGCDDCD
-2413 RDTHCYAPGTAAAS
+2413 RDTHCYAPGTASAS
-2427 MRNGVCVCLCGS
+2427 MKDGVCVCACGS
-2439 AAYGEAC
+2439 GGYGEAC

-2452 ALPPA
+2452 VLPPA
-2457 VGTASSVFVRESVT
+2457 VGTASSVFVREGVT

-2512 VQNVSLQNGAV
+2512 VQNVSLLNGAV

-2558 ALVLTGTFPAG
+2558 ALVLAGTYPAG

-2579 VAARSTPLVYL
+2579 VAARPTPLVYL
-2590 PGSQSS
+2590 LGSRSS

-2652 GGEVALYASAR
+2652 GGDYALYASAR
-2663 VVASAGTVL
+2663 VVASGGAVL
-2672 RVSGSQVYAAHGLVF
+2672 RVSGSQVYAAHGLVS

-2718 ASFASGSWLS
+2718 ASFVSGSWLS
-2728 VCGNSI
+2728 VRGNSI

-2747 AELVQS
+2747 AEFVRS
-2753 TLALYGN
+2753 TLTLYGN
-2760 VGSGSV
+2760 AGSGPV
-2766 VMDGTVALGGA
+2766 VMDGTVALGGT
-2777 GGKFVVGCLTLNGQA
+2777 GRRSVVGCLTLNGQA

-2804 GEFRPVA
+2804 GKFRPVA
-2811 CGVCDADVSCFA
+2811 CGVCDADVRCFA

-2829 SGSCRCRCAEGGY
+2829 SVSCGCRCAEGGY

-2853 VDGCNRTPAL
+2853 VDGCNRTHGM
-2863 PLLSHTATL
+2863 PLLSPTATL

-2878 TTTWTATP
+2878 TP

-2892 STAHYSPTQ
+2892 STAHYSPAQ

-2913 VALPPTRTPTAS
+2913 VALPLTRTPTVS
-2925 LSSTPWWSE
+2925 VSSTPWWSD
-2934 VTCPTL
+2934 VACPTL
-2940 AVTTTAAGGS
+2940 AVTTTAAGGG

-2965 LLMVSLPPPFRWA
+2965 LLMVALPPPFRWA
-2978 RDPQLGKHLSFV
+2978 RDPQLGTHLSFV

-2996 PSGFGGSW
+2996 PSGFGGPW
-3004 GAMLSNATWMRNA
+3004 GAMLRNATWVRNA

-3030 HRGYFTAADETI
+3030 HRGYFIGADETI
-3042 VIRCDAAAV
+3042 VIRCDAVAV

-3067 NTLPAAA
+3067 NTLPTAA
-3074 STLSAIT
+3074 SALSAIT
-3081 GVVAGAAAVAVV
+3081 GVVAGATAVAVV

-3106 LGVFARISCASAQER
+3106 LGVFARMSCASAQER

-3142 VVGNALLAA
+3142 VVGNVLLAA

-3191 MHLGIFFCS
+3191 MHLGIFFGS
-3200 VFALAMPDSRVQH
+3200 VFALAMPVARVRH
-3213 RVVGVVGLLHGA
+3213 RVIGVVGVLYGV
-3225 AFPAGVCYFIARHV
+3225 AFPAGVCYLIARHT
-3239 GASFTRYWQFSR
+3239 GASFTKYWQFSG

-3257 LLYPVGF
+3257 LLYPVGY

-3278 TNMRGSRVYW
+3278 TNMRGSHVYW

-3297 VVCLIAAV
+3297 VVCLIAAA

-3311 CHVQYFCMAAV
+3311 CHALYFCMAAV

-3335 MRSAFLTVMHAAS
+3335 MRSAFLTVMRTAS
-3348 FVLLAVLCLVSAA
+3348 FLLLAALCLVSAA
-3361 NHLAPSDGGAKAYAA
+3361 NHLAPSDGGARAYVT
-3376 IVLLLT
+3376 IVLLLA

-3387 IAVYS
+3387 VTVYG

-3417 LRDDEESD
+3417 LRDDKESD
-3425 EETQKLHERTSSSYA
+3425 EDTQKPRDVTLLSYA
-3440 TGTTV
+3440 TGTTA

-3453 PPLQPM
+3453 PLQPM
-3459 AGDTRSDALSLLEC
+3459 AADTRSDTLNLFDR
-3473 ASSARGKID
+3473 ASSASGKID

>member
-1 MIDGASATHHESPA
+1 MSDGTSATHHGSPV
-15 DTCLGRWMRSAV
+15 DTCLSRWMRSAV
-27 GACPRSRHRVRR
+27 GACPRSWHRVRY
-39 RAIAAVRAALLVA
+39 RAIAAVRVTLLV
-52 LVLVAAAWMPAVHAV
+52 VLAVAAAAAWMPAAHAV
-67 VLRLRGGTVDR
+67 ALRLRGGTVDR
-78 AITVGRAVDTVLMDG
+78 AITVGRAVDTVLMDD
-93 VSITNGVAVVFDVA
+93 VYITNGVAVVFDVP

-134 SGEPTSD
+134 SGEPASD

-152 GSYCSLVFVDNLP
+152 GGYCSLVFVHNLP

-174 STIVTPGPMRFSQL
+174 SKIVTPGPMRYSQL

-218 RSSHVGGSAVY
+218 RSLQAGGSAVY
-229 VGGDVDLLSSAVVLD
+229 VGGGVDLLSSAVVLD

-250 SGGPTASAMH
+250 SGSPTASAMR
-260 VASSSRLSLRSHSVF
+260 VASSSRLSLRSHSAF
-275 SVTNVSVVSSGGGIV
+275 SVTNVSVVSSGGIV
-290 LGERLAVFDSVLRF
+290 LGERLAVSDSVLRF

-310 VESSLVRCDGGTV
+310 AASSLVRCDGGTV
-323 GVGGWLELHGVWAVG
+323 GAGGWLDLYDVWAVG
-338 EASSVASLSGVTLSG
+338 EASSVALLSGVTLSG
-353 GTVSIARCAA
+353 GAVSIAHCTAT
-363 AGATLV
+363 GATLV
-369 SGLTITSGVVSVQCN
+369 SGLAITSGVVSVQCN
-384 RAGGRVLQSSGGYRM
+384 RAGGRVLRSSGDYRM

-406 VVPCDGCAAALA
+406 VLPCDGCAAALA

-427 TNCVC
+427 TDCVC

-440 EACLPFDVPPARAGG
+440 DACLPFDVPPARAGG
-455 GGSEGCVSG
+455 GGGAQDCVSG
-464 VTLTESVTIGGG
+464 VTLTESVTVGGG

-484 VVFSGPIIVTV
+484 VVFSGPIIVAV
-495 ELRLM
+495 DLRSM

-516 AGGAQLR
+516 VGGSQLR

-532 RLMPHAFVN
+532 LSKPHALVN

-555 GAMPLHSRFLLANST
+555 GAMPPNSSVLLANST
-570 LRATVGGSQYVPTTR
+570 LRATVGRSQYVPTTR
-585 GHEGFRYGPALVL
+585 GHEGSRYGPAFVL

-611 RSTLVCGGELC
+611 RSTLACGGATC

-629 GLGAS
+629 SLVVN
-634 LSSVFYMDNCVI
+634 LSSAFYMDNCAVL
-646 RSRTHVM
+646 SRTHVM
-653 YALASYLR
+653 YALASDLR
-661 VGGGSVFSIQNSLWS
+661 VSGGSVFSIQNSSWS
-676 APSTEYGKGA
+676 VPNIEYYKGS

-707 RLGFAMLM
+707 RLGFAMLI
-715 AATLTVTGGS
+715 ANTLTVTDGS
-725 WLVHRN
+725 WLVHRDN
-731 NGFRTAYVVYVTAH
+731 EFRIAYVVYVAA
-745 YSMVFRDQ
+745 YYGVAFCDR
-753 SVWSILDNKFTY
+753 SVWSIIDNSFKY
-765 GSYSTFTCMT
+765 GSYSSTIVSMT
-775 SKWLPPSDTRPTI
+775 SNWSPPSDSRPII
-788 YGMCNEAIGSPV
+788 YGVCNEAIGSPV
-800 TDYQEELNIGTPVTV
+800 TDYQYDLNVGAPVTV
-815 LDCGACTVDAV
+815 LDCGACTMGAV

-841 CAAGGYGD
+841 CAADGHGD

-876 HGGSISSVYVP
+876 HGGIISSVDYP

-894 CFVNVTFTAAIL
+894 CFVNVTFVAAIV
-906 LDLSYF
+906 LDLWSF
-912 DAPQH
+912 DAPEQ

-923 LQCVLVGLSIRGS
+923 LQCVLMGLLIKGS
-936 GARVQVNVTSSMLD
+936 GARVHLNVTSSVLD
-950 SGELVFQGDFGAS
+950 SGALEFEGDFGVS

-976 SGHAI
+976 SSHAI
-981 SFVKF
+981 AFSDFSFG
-986 TLSANMTLLL
+986 ANSMLLL
-996 LDNYIEA
+996 IDNYIEG
-1003 NRYAVYFFNG
+1003 NMYAIYFSDAV

-1020 IVKGNTLRTTEDD
+1020 IVKGNTLSTTEEDD
-1033 DGLESSVC
+1033 EGVESSVC
-1041 VNAID
+1041 VHA
-1046 VRNGGYFDVENN
+1046 VGVKNGSYIDVENN
-1058 TMSSVNGVILF
+1058 TMSAVNGVILL
-1069 GDTTVSFAGLLRVAD
+1069 GDTTVSSAGLLRVAD
-1084 CIFAGGTEF
+1084 STFAGGPEF
-1093 FDPALSYL
+1093 FDPALVYL

-1107 EGGAQWRVEGNNV
+1107 EGGAQWRVEGNSV
-1120 SAASVLNI
+1120 GAASLLTI
-1128 PYPQYKIKLSGSG
+1128 PYSWQKIRLSDSG
-1141 TTVALAHNRQ
+1141 TTVVLAHNRQ
-1151 VDNSYPFADFFPP
+1151 VEGSAVFARLFKSN
-1164 DTIVELPAR
+1164 TILELPTR

-1183 EEVLYD
+1183 EEVSYAG
-1189 DVFPEKV
+1189 VFPKDV
-1196 VVFRCGTCN
+1196 VIFRCGTCN

-1210 YMPGTESVDRSSCS
+1210 YMPGTESVDRVSCS
-1224 CSCKEGWHGASC
+1224 CSCKDGWHGASC
-1236 LPFEV
+1236 LSFEV

-1260 VVNQTLTNV
+1260 VVNQTLTKL

-1282 VTFSGVGATLTFSFD
+1282 VTFSGVGATLKFSFN

-1310 GCTFREGAALQFV
+1310 GCTFCGGAALQFV

-1328 AESAGVLIRV
+1328 ANSAGVLIRV
-1338 SQTVMRSSTV
+1338 SRTVMRSSV
-1348 AFMRALPQ
+1348 VVFMRAFPQ
-1356 HCDIAVTEV
+1356 HCDIAVTEI
-1365 DAALSFAVELL
+1365 DAVQSSVVQLPDIMSNMLS
-1376 DTRMNTKFGVVML
+1376 VVML
-1389 KDAVLS
+1389 HEVVLS
-1395 ASLLLVS
+1395 ASSLLVS
-1402 DVKAHATKRDAFVVY
+1402 NVKAHGSSYRGFGFY
-1417 STGTLTL
+1417 STGALKL
-1424 VGGSSLYARYCSFD
+1424 VRGSSLYVRYCSFEE
-1438 GYTHLFYLYSLSVS
+1438 YMHLLYMYILSAS
-1452 DHSVFALLNNTMFSG
+1452 DRSVFALLNNTMFSG
-1467 VSLLY
+1467 ASLLY

-1480 DHSVLRVV
+1480 EHSVLRVV

-1499 NDDLWTVQRSSWLDW
+1499 SDGLWTVQQSSWLDW
-1514 RDNDVEL
+1514 RDNDVGVGE
-1521 GAMFYDSSS
+1521 MFYDSGS
-1530 AFVSIDGSSVV
+1530 AFVSIDGSSVL
-1541 TLTGCKMGS
+1541 TLTGCRMGS
-1550 TGLSVSL
+1550 TGLSGTL
-1557 LSRADAGYRFVAGC
+1557 LRRVGTGYRFVAGC

-1576 RLVTTAA
+1576 REVTTAA
-1583 ELELNGI
+1583 ELELHGI
-1590 TNVTTVAVCG
+1590 TNVTTVAACG
-1600 ECTKEGDCFAPLTA
+1600 ECTMDGVCFAPLTT
-1614 AVSDCNCQCAAGGH
+1614 AVIDCECRCAAGGH
-1628 GDVCVPAPV
+1628 GDACVPAPV
-1637 PAGPPPPTPPVPP
+1637 PAGPPPPPTTLPPVPP
-1650 PPPPSPPSV
+1650 TPPPPPN

-1670 VAQAVGS
+1670 VTQTVGG

-1689 SGGGMSLTVLIG
+1689 SGGGMSLTVPVG
-1701 AMTGDVVNV
+1701 AMTGEVANV

-1738 VVTGNTFS
+1738 FVTGNKFS

-1751 PEGVFPPHTNITI
+1751 PEGVFPPRTNITI
-1764 SGNRFA
+1764 SGNRFT

-1777 PGLKLDCPSCVAMNE
+1777 SGLDLDSPSCVAMNG

-1811 TASSSAIYV
+1811 TASSSAIHV
-1820 VGSPL
+1820 VRSSL
-1825 RVLWK
+1825 RVSWHSL
-1830 SVFAVVGNTFHMAGG
+1830 FAVVGNTFHMDGVN
-1845 DSTLIYLEGSG
+1845 STLIYLEGSG
-1856 QFSSLSVLNNSAV
+1856 HSSLLSVLNNSAV
-1869 VIRGNFVARPVRHF
+1869 VIRGNVVTRPVQYFMHIFSVLR
-1883 LLVILALSVES
+1883 VES
-1894 RSAVVFQGND
+1894 LSAVVFQGND
-1904 MQRSSVVFF
+1904 MQGSSVVFF
-1913 PGYSSYIYYNS
+1913 PRYSSYIYYNS

-1934 ESPSDAFLFLNPTVN
+1934 ESPSDAFAFFYSTVN
-1949 LRDSAVSVS
+1949 LRDSTVSVS
-1958 RNQFMSSTV
+1958 GNRFMSSHGMTRALRILAV
-1967 SPTMLLIPQS
+1967 SG
-1977 SRDLTNGAIV
+1977 DLTNGAIV

-1995 EERVKYSI
+1995 EEGVQYVI

-2010 ILTCSGPCALAT
+2010 FLTCSDPCTLAA
-2022 SCFPAYTTTA
+2022 SCFPAYTTAA
-2032 SSDGCACACA
+2032 SSDGCSCTCA

-2071 RVDVEVNAGVGTS
+2071 RVGVEVNAGLGTS
-2084 VACYFGVTFLADVV
+2084 VVCYVGVTFAADVE
-2098 VDVGSM
+2098 VDVELM

-2113 ANCTFVRG
+2113 ANCTFVDG
-2121 ASLYVVGWRSDLSAG
+2121 ASLYVVGWRSDPPAG
-2136 ERVDVLISGL
+2136 QRIDVLISGL
-2146 ESRSGGGVVV
+2146 ESRSGGGVLV

-2182 GDHGLGDASACLV
+2182 NAYDLGDASACLV
-2195 VQNVN
+2195 LHKVN
-2200 LTGSVLTIARTQVA
+2200 LTGSVLTIARTHVA
-2214 AVFRDAVGV
+2214 AVFGDAVGV

-2231 SSRGALYVDGLSV
+2231 HSRGALYVDGLLV

-2252 SVEGGVAASGGSV
+2252 SVEGGVAAIGGSV

-2276 EHAVSVRGA
+2276 KHAVSVRGA

-2294 LVRSDFS
+2294 LLRSDFL

-2306 AVAFY
+2306 AVAFH
-2311 STVSLAGGSMLL
+2311 STVSLADGSMLL
-2323 AKGNVHDGVSREMLY
+2323 AKDNVHDGVSREMLY
-2338 AAGAVTAAGSTLSF
+2338 AAGTVAAAGSTLSF

-2360 RMLSL
+2360 RMLSV

-2370 AGAHLRV
+2370 ARAHLRV

-2413 RDTHCYAPGTAAAS
+2413 RDTHCYAPGTATAS
-2427 MRNGVCVCLCGS
+2427 MKDGVCVCACGS
-2439 AAYGEAC
+2439 GGYGEAC
-2446 VPVGAP
+2446 VAVGAP
-2452 ALPPA
+2452 VLPPA
-2457 VGTASSVFVRESVT
+2457 AGTTSSVFFREGVT

-2485 TLRHVVLDGVSPVLY
+2485 TLRHVVLDGVSTVLY
-2500 VPWMARDGVRIV
+2500 VPWMTRDGVRIV
-2512 VQNVSLQNGAV
+2512 LQNVSLRNGAV

-2528 GGALRGAGA
+2528 GGALRGAVA
-2537 AGSDESGPVELS
+2537 AGSEESGPVELS

-2558 ALVLTGTFPAG
+2558 ALVLSGAFPAG

-2579 VAARSTPLVYL
+2579 VAARPTPLVYL
-2590 PGSQSS
+2590 SGSQSS

-2615 VSGVALVTVMT
+2615 VFGVALVTVMT

-2652 GGEVALYASAR
+2652 GGEYALYASAR
-2663 VVASAGTVL
+2663 VVASGGAVL

-2687 DSGVEANA
+2687 DSGLEANA
-2695 SAVVV
+2695 SAVAV

-2705 ALTDGALLVLRGS
+2705 VLTDGALLVLRGS
-2718 ASFASGSWLS
+2718 ASFVSGSWLS
-2728 VCGNSI
+2728 VRGNSI

-2747 AELVQS
+2747 AEVMQS
-2753 TLALYGN
+2753 TLTLYGN
-2760 VGSGSV
+2760 AGSGPV
-2766 VMDGTVALGGA
+2766 VMDGTFVLVGA
-2777 GGKFVVGCLTLNGQA
+2777 GRNFIVGCLTLNGQV

-2811 CGVCDADVSCFA
+2811 CGVCDADVHCFG

-2829 SGSCRCRCAEGGY
+2829 SGSCGCRCAEGGY
-2842 GRDCL
+2842 GHDCL
-2847 PVYLPH
+2847 PVYLPR
-2853 VDGCNRTPAL
+2853 VDGCNRTSGMP
-2863 PLLSHTATL
+2863 PLSHTVTL
-2872 TETRSL
+2872 TETRSPK
-2878 TTTWTATP
+2878 TTW
-2886 TPTPSL
+2886 TPSL

-2913 VALPPTRTPTAS
+2913 VALSPTRTPTAS
-2925 LSSTPWWSE
+2925 VSSTLWWSD
-2934 VTCPTL
+2934 VACPTL

-2965 LLMVSLPPPFRWA
+2965 RLMVSLPPPFRWA
-2978 RDPQLGKHLSFV
+2978 RDPQLGTHLSFV

-2996 PSGFGGSW
+2996 PRGFGGPW
-3004 GAMLSNATWMRNA
+3004 GAMLSNATWVRNA

-3030 HRGYFTAADETI
+3030 HRGYFIAADETI

-3051 FGGCKG
+3051 SGGCKG

-3067 NTLPAAA
+3067 NRLPAAA
-3074 STLSAIT
+3074 SALSAIT
-3081 GVVAGAAAVAVV
+3081 GVVAGVAAVAVV

-3106 LGVFARISCASAQER
+3106 LGVFARMSCASAQER
-3121 ASTVALPY
+3121 ASTVALSY
-3129 FLSVFAALDPLWM
+3129 FLSLFAALDPLWM

-3151 VFGCVHCGVTAA
+3151 LFGCVHCGVTAA

-3191 MHLGIFFCS
+3191 MHLGILFCS
-3200 VFALAMPDSRVQH
+3200 VLALAMPGARVHH
-3213 RVVGVVGLLHGA
+3213 RVIGVVGLLYGA
-3225 AFPAGVCYFIARHV
+3225 AFPAGVCYLIARHV
-3239 GASFTRYWQFSR
+3239 GASFTRYWQFLR

-3257 LLYPVGF
+3257 LLYPVGY
-3264 WHPAAQQRMYGGML
+3264 WHPAAQQRMYGSML
-3278 TNMRGSRVYW
+3278 TNMRGSHVYW

-3327 GVVAFTNM
+3327 GAVAFTNM
-3335 MRSAFLTVMHAAS
+3335 MRSAFLTVMHTAS
-3348 FVLLAVLCLVSAA
+3348 FVLLAALCLLSAA
-3361 NHLAPSDGGAKAYAA
+3361 NHLAPSDGGARAYAA

-3382 AVLLA
+3382 TVLLA
-3387 IAVYS
+3387 ATVYG
-3392 VVVWYAEDRH
+3392 VVVWYAEERH
-3402 WQELREPRRGGLEAL
+3402 WKELREPRRGGLEAL
-3417 LRDDEESD
+3417 LRDDEEGD
-3425 EETQKLHERTSSSYA
+3425 EETQKPYDVNSSSYA
-3440 TGTTV
+3440 SGTTV

-3453 PPLQPM
+3453 Q
-3459 AGDTRSDALSLLEC
+3459 TR
-3473 ASSARGKID
+3473 
-3482 HALL
+3482 

>member
-1 MIDGASATHHESPA
+1 M
-15 DTCLGRWMRSAV
+15 LSAV
-27 GACPRSRHRVRR
+27 GACPRGRQCMRR
-39 RAIAAVRAALLVA
+39 RAIAAVRAALLLA
-52 LVLVAAAWMPAVHAV
+52 LALFAAVAWMPAVHAV

-93 VSITNGVAVVFDVA
+93 VSFINGVAVVFDVA
-107 AMLPGALRIELRNCV
+107 AMLPGALRIELRSCV

-134 SGEPTSD
+134 SGEPASD

-152 GSYCSLVFVDNLP
+152 GGYCSLVFVHNLP

-174 STIVTPGPMRFSQL
+174 STIVTAGPMRYSQL

-200 LYATSLL
+200 LHATSLL

-218 RSSHVGGSAVY
+218 RSLHAGGSAVH
-229 VGGDVDLLSSAVVLD
+229 VGGGVDLLSSAVVLD

-250 SGGPTASAMH
+250 SGGPTASAMR

-275 SVTNVSVVSSGGGIV
+275 SVTNVSVVSGGGGIV
-290 LGERLAVFDSVLRF
+290 LGERLAVSNSVLRF

-310 VESSLVRCDGGTV
+310 VASSLVRCDGGTV
-323 GVGGWLELHGVWAVG
+323 GAGGWLDMHDVWAVG

-353 GTVSIARCAA
+353 GTVSIVRCAA
-363 AGATLV
+363 TSATLV
-369 SGLTITSGVVSVQCN
+369 SGLAITSGVVSVQCN
-384 RAGGRVLQSSGGYRM
+384 RAGGRVLQSSGDYRL

-427 TNCVC
+427 SDCVC

-440 EACLPFDVPPARAGG
+440 EACLPFDVPPGRAGG
-455 GGSEGCVSG
+455 GGGGVEGCMGG
-464 VTLTESVTIGGG
+464 VMLTESVTVGGG
-476 RATACFDS
+476 QATACFDS
-484 VVFSGPIIVTV
+484 VVFSGPITV
-495 ELRLM
+495 AVDLRSM

-505 ALNVTLRHCVL
+505 ALKVTLRHCVL
-516 AGGAQLR
+516 AGGVQLR

-532 RLMPHAFVN
+532 RLMPHTLVN
-541 MTNVTSLEGTIVLH
+541 MTNATSLEGTIVLH
-555 GAMPLHSRFLLANST
+555 GAMPLNSSVLLANST
-570 LRATVGGSQYVPTTR
+570 LRATVGGSQYVPTTP
-585 GHEGFRYGPALVL
+585 GHAGFRYGPALVL

-611 RSTLVCGGELC
+611 RSTLACGGGSC
-622 AAILVER
+622 AAMLVER
-629 GLGAS
+629 GLGVN
-634 LSSVFYMDNCVI
+634 LSSVFYMDNCVVK
-646 RSRTHVM
+646 SRVHVM
-653 YALASYLR
+653 YALASDLR
-661 VGGGSVFSIQNSLWS
+661 VSGGSVFSIKNSLWS
-676 APSTEYGKGA
+676 APSIEYYEAA
-686 CVFKDVVVDGGSVLQ
+686 CVFGDVAVDGGSVLQ

-707 RLGFAMLM
+707 RLGFAMLIV
-715 AATLTVTGGS
+715 TSLTVTGGS
-725 WLVHRN
+725 WLVYRDN
-731 NGFRTAYVVYVTAH
+731 EFRTAYVVYVVHENGVA
-745 YSMVFRDQ
+745 FRDR
-753 SVWSILDNKFTY
+753 SVWSILDNNFTY
-765 GSYSTFTCMT
+765 GSYSSNIVRMT
-775 SKWLPPSDTRPTI
+775 SNWSPPSDARPTI
-788 YGMCNEAIGSPV
+788 YGVCNEARGSPV
-800 TDYQEELNIGTPVTV
+800 TNYGDDLNIGTPVTA
-815 LDCGACTVDAV
+815 LDCGVCTMDAV
-826 CFAARTSSISGCECV
+826 CFAARTSSISGCACV

-862 LPLPDAKDTEVRCV
+862 LPLSDAEYTAVRCV
-876 HGGSISSVYVP
+876 HGGSIDSLDVP

-894 CFVNVTFTAAIL
+894 CFVNVTFTAAIV
-906 LDLSYF
+906 LDLWSF
-912 DAPQH
+912 DAPQQ

-923 LQCVLVGLSIRGS
+923 LRCVLMGLSVRGS
-936 GARVQVNVTSSMLD
+936 GARVHVNMKSSMLD
-950 SGELVFQGDFGAS
+950 AGALEFEGHFGVS
-963 SQILVVGSTLVTT
+963 SQILVVGSTIVST

-981 SFVKF
+981 SFVDF
-986 TLSANMTLLL
+986 YFSANLTLLL
-996 LDNYIEA
+996 LGNYIEG
-1003 NRYAVYFFNG
+1003 NSDAVYFIDAF
-1013 VVDGGGI
+1013 VVDGGRVI
-1020 IVKGNTLRTTEDD
+1020 LKGNTLSTIESN
-1033 DGLESSVC
+1033 GVESSVY
-1041 VNAID
+1041 VYTVDIK
-1046 VRNGGYFDVENN
+1046 NGGYFDLENN
-1058 TMSSVNGVILF
+1058 TMRAVNGVYVL
-1069 GDTTVSFAGLLRVAD
+1069 GETTVSSAGLLRVAD
-1084 CIFAGGTEF
+1084 CTFVEIALIFESALVY
-1093 FDPALSYL
+1093 FD
-1101 SGSVTL
+1101 GSVTL
-1107 EGGAQWRVEGNNV
+1107 QGGAQWRVEGNSV
-1120 SAASVLNI
+1120 GAASVI
-1128 PYPQYKIKLSGSG
+1128 GVPKSFHKIRLSGSG
-1141 TTVALAHNRQ
+1141 TTVAVTHNRQ
-1151 VDNSYPFADFFPP
+1151 VDSRLPFFNFFSSIIFV
-1164 DTIVELPAR
+1164 TSPAR

-1183 EEVLYD
+1183 EEVSYD
-1189 DVFPEKV
+1189 DVFPEDV
-1196 VVFRCGTCN
+1196 ELFRCGTCN
-1205 DDAAC
+1205 EDAAC
-1210 YMPGTESVDRSSCS
+1210 YMPGTDSVDRGSCS
-1224 CSCKEGWHGASC
+1224 CSCKDGWNGASC

-1241 PDTVVPPVAERAV
+1241 PDTVVPPLPERAV
-1254 DGDTSC
+1254 DDETSC
-1260 VVNQTLTNV
+1260 VVNQTLTS
-1269 TLNMWKTHHCYVG
+1269 LALKMWKTHHCYVG
-1282 VTFSGVGATLTFSFD
+1282 VTFSGVGAALTFFLD
-1297 SMPLHLPINITLT
+1297 SMPLRLPINITLS
-1310 GCTFREGAALQFV
+1310 GCTFRGGAALEFV
-1323 GGAEA
+1323 GGAAA
-1328 AESAGVLIRV
+1328 AESSGVLIRV
-1338 SQTVMRSSTV
+1338 SQTVMRSSV
-1348 AFMRALPQ
+1348 VVFAFALPQ
-1356 HCDIAVTEV
+1356 HCDIAVTDV
-1365 DAALSFAVELL
+1365 DAVQFSILFWPDTVNKRLSVVTLDNVEL
-1376 DTRMNTKFGVVML
+1376 T
-1389 KDAVLS
+1389 AS
-1395 ASLLLVS
+1395 SLLVGN
-1402 DVKAHATKRDAFVVY
+1402 VNAHASNYGGFGLY
-1417 STGTLTL
+1417 SIGTLKL
-1424 VGGSSLYARYCSFD
+1424 VGGSSLYVRYCSFGD
-1438 GYTHLFYLYSLSVS
+1438 YTHLFHVNILSIR
-1452 DHSVFALLNNTMFSG
+1452 DHSVFALLNNTMSSG
-1467 VSLLY
+1467 RSLLY
-1472 LRHGFSVS
+1472 QCLDISVS
-1480 DHSVLRVV
+1480 EHSVLRVV
-1488 GNSGSVRYAIC
+1488 GNSGFVSCAIFV
-1499 NDDLWTVQRSSWLDW
+1499 DDSWTVEESSWLDW
-1514 RDNDVEL
+1514 RYNDVGL
-1521 GAMFYDSSS
+1521 GAMFHESEST
-1530 AFVSIDGSSVV
+1530 FLIIDDSSVV

-1557 LSRADAGYRFVAGC
+1557 LFRADAGYRFVAGC

-1576 RLVTTAA
+1576 RVLTTAA
-1583 ELELNGI
+1583 ELELHGI
-1590 TNVTTVAVCG
+1590 TEVTTVAACG
-1600 ECTKEGDCFAPLTA
+1600 ECTKESDCFAPLTT
-1614 AVSDCNCQCAAGGH
+1614 AVIDCKCQCAAGGH

-1637 PAGPPPPTPPVPP
+1637 PAGPPPPPTPLPAPTP
-1650 PPPPSPPSV
+1650 TPSPPPV
-1659 GECISDMVYPE
+1659 GECISDMEYPE

-1689 SGGGMSLTVLIG
+1689 SGGGMSLAVLIG
-1701 AMTGDVVNV
+1701 AMTGDVANV
-1710 TFDGCTWRDGAVLL
+1710 TFDGCTWRDGAVLV
-1724 LLGNAYAA
+1724 LLGNAHAA

-1751 PEGVFPPHTNITI
+1751 PEGDFPPHTNITI
-1764 SGNRFA
+1764 SGNRFT

-1777 PGLKLDCPSCVAMNE
+1777 PGLNVDRPSCVAMNG
-1792 LAISNDSAVVLSGN
+1792 LAIINDSAVVLNGN

-1811 TASSSAIYV
+1811 GASSSAIHV
-1820 VGSPL
+1820 VESAL
-1825 RVLWK
+1825 RVSWQSL
-1830 SVFAVVGNTFHMAGG
+1830 FAVMGNTFHMDGEEI
-1845 DSTLIYLEGSG
+1845 TLIYLEGSRYS
-1856 QFSSLSVLNNSAV
+1856 SSLSVLNDSAV
-1869 VIRGNFVARPVRHF
+1869 VIRGNLVTRPVNY
-1883 LLVILALSVES
+1883 VIFVCWALRVES
-1894 RSAVVFQGND
+1894 Q
-1904 MQRSSVVFF
+1904 SSVVFHGNEMQGSLF
-1913 PGYSSYIYYNS
+1913 VFYSTFSYIYYNS
-1924 WLQLSGNLCR
+1924 WLQLSDNLCH
-1934 ESPSDAFLFLNPTVN
+1934 ESPLDTFAVLSPAVN
-1949 LRDSAVSVS
+1949 LRDSTVSLSGNKV
-1958 RNQFMSSTV
+1958 MSSRGMTKAPWIFLGT
-1967 SPTMLLIPQS
+1967 S
-1977 SRDLTNGAIV
+1977 DLTNGAIV

-1995 EERVKYSI
+1995 EEEANYVI

-2010 ILTCSGPCALAT
+2010 TLTCSDPCTLAA

-2032 SSDGCACACA
+2032 SSDGCACTCA

-2071 RVDVEVNAGVGTS
+2071 RVDVEVKVSFRTS
-2084 VACYFGVTFLADVV
+2084 VLCYVGVTFAADVV
-2098 VDVGSM
+2098 VDVELM

-2113 ANCTFVRG
+2113 ANCTFVGG
-2121 ASLYVVGWRSDLSAG
+2121 ASLYVVGWRSDPPAG
-2136 ERVDVLISGL
+2136 QRADVLISGL

-2156 ANRFPPGSRVTVVD
+2156 VNRFPPGSRVTVVD

-2175 EKRVAYR
+2175 EARFAYR
-2182 GDHGLGDASACLV
+2182 GTYDLGDASACLV
-2195 VQNVN
+2195 LHNVN
-2200 LTGSVLTIARTQVA
+2200 LTGSVLTIARTHVA

-2223 LFVGGVAL
+2223 LVFGGVAL
-2231 SSRGALYVDGLSV
+2231 SSRGALYVERLSV

-2252 SVEGGVAASGGSV
+2252 SVEGGVAATGGSV

-2276 EHAVSVRGA
+2276 KHAVSVRGA

-2294 LVRSDFS
+2294 LVWSDFL

-2352 VRNRALLP
+2352 VRNRVLLP

-2370 AGAHLRV
+2370 AGAHVRV
-2377 ACNDAGG
+2377 ACNYAGG

-2427 MRNGVCVCLCGS
+2427 MRNGVCVCVCGS
-2439 AAYGEAC
+2439 GGYGEAC

-2457 VGTASSVFVRESVT
+2457 VGTASSVFVREGVT

-2528 GGALRGAGA
+2528 GGALGGAMLA
-2537 AGSDESGPVELS
+2537 ARSDEGGPVELS
-2549 VCDVEALNG
+2549 VCDVESLNG

-2590 PGSQSS
+2590 PSSQSS

-2663 VVASAGTVL
+2663 VVASGGAVL

-2705 ALTDGALLVLRGS
+2705 VLTDGALLELRGL
-2718 ASFASGSWLS
+2718 ASFVSGSWLS
-2728 VCGNSI
+2728 VRGNSI
-2734 SGRLLSVPSYPRS
+2734 SGMFLSVPSYPRS
-2747 AELVQS
+2747 AELAQS
-2753 TLALYGN
+2753 TLTLHGN
-2760 VGSGSV
+2760 AGSGPV
-2766 VMDGTVALGGA
+2766 VMDGTVALVDA
-2777 GGKFVVGCLTLNGQA
+2777 GRRFVVGCLTLNGQA

-2804 GEFRPVA
+2804 GKFRPVA
-2811 CGVCDADVSCFA
+2811 CGMCDADVSCFA
-2823 AATRAM
+2823 AATRTM
-2829 SGSCRCRCAEGGY
+2829 SGSCGCRCADGGY

-2847 PVYLPH
+2847 PVYLPR
-2853 VDGCNRTPAL
+2853 VDGCNRTPEK

-2878 TTTWTATP
+2878 TPTWT
-2886 TPTPSL
+2886 PSQ
-2892 STAHYSPTQ
+2892 STTHYSSTQ
-2901 YGPTETLQVTET
+2901 YSQTETLQVTET

-2925 LSSTPWWSE
+2925 VSSTPWWSD
-2934 VTCPTL
+2934 VACPTL

-2950 LTQNDIRGGGSAVPT
+2950 LTQNDIRGGGSVGTA
-2965 LLMVSLPPPFRWA
+2965 LLMVALPPPFRWA
-2978 RDPQLGKHLSFV
+2978 RDPQLGTHLSFV

-2996 PSGFGGSW
+2996 PRGFGGPW
-3004 GAMLSNATWMRNA
+3004 GAMLRNATWVRNA

-3030 HRGYFTAADETI
+3030 HRGYFIAADETI

-3051 FGGCKG
+3051 SGGCKG
-3057 VLLGSFTIRS
+3057 VLLGSFTIRFD
-3067 NTLPAAA
+3067 TLPAAA
-3074 STLSAIT
+3074 SALSVIT

-3106 LGVFARISCASAQER
+3106 LGVFARMPCASAQER

-3176 AAMRFPSLTYVVAHA
+3176 AAVRFPSLTYVVAHA
-3191 MHLGIFFCS
+3191 MHLGIFFGS
-3200 VFALAMPDSRVQH
+3200 VSALAMPVARVQH
-3213 RVVGVVGLLHGA
+3213 RVVGVVGVLYGV

-3257 LLYPVGF
+3257 LLYPVGY
-3264 WHPAAQQRMYGGML
+3264 WCPAAQQRMYGSML
-3278 TNMRGSRVYW
+3278 TNMRGSYVYW

-3297 VVCLIAAV
+3297 VVCLIAAM

-3335 MRSAFLTVMHAAS
+3335 MRSAFLTVMRTANFA
-3348 FVLLAVLCLVSAA
+3348 LLAALCLVSAA
-3361 NHLAPSDGGAKAYAA
+3361 NHLAPSYGGARAYAA
-3376 IVLLLT
+3376 IVLLLAT
-3382 AVLLA
+3382 VLLA
-3387 IAVYS
+3387 VTVYGAI
-3392 VVVWYAEDRH
+3392 VWYAEDRH

-3425 EETQKLHERTSSSYA
+3425 EETQKPHDMTLLSYA
-3440 TGTTV
+3440 SGATV

-3459 AGDTRSDALSLLEC
+3459 AGDTRSDALSLFDR
-3473 ASSARGKID
+3473 ASSASCTVD
-3482 HALL
+3482 LALL